1 METLKSLIKKIKWE
15 TVLTA
20 IIAIVVGIV
29 FIVTPASSGA
39 VLCYVAG
46 VMILALG
53 IYFFVKFFT
62 ARLAMPGFLV
72 YGIMLMLLGIFCL
85 TRPGVVLG
93 IITVVFGIYLV
104 MDGLFKVRDG
114 IQCVRDHI
122 KGGWM
127 LFILAALTIVL
138 GLIVM
143 FGSFDS
149 IMVMAGVSLIIDGIC
164 DIIATVY
171 YSAYV
176 HKVKKTVKKE
186 FERSRMED
194 VSDVVD
200 VTDSDENK

>member
-1 METLKSLIKKIKWE
+1 METLKSLVKKIKWE

-20 IIAIVVGIV
+20 IMAIVVGIV
-29 FIVTPASSGA
+29 FIVTPVSSGA

-46 VMILALG
+46 VMLLALG

-85 TRPGVVLG
+85 VRPDMVLG
-93 IITVVFGIYLV
+93 VITVVFGIYLV
-104 MDGLFKVRDG
+104 LDGMFKVRDG

-138 GLIVM
+138 GVIVM

-149 IMVMAGVSLIIDGIC
+149 IMIMAGVSLIIDGVC
-164 DIIATVY
+164 DIIATIY

-176 HKVKKTVKKE
+176 HKVKKTIKKE
-186 FERSRMED
+186 FERSHLED

-200 VTDSDENK
+200 SDENK

>member
-1 METLKSLIKKIKWE
+1 MKTLKSLVKKIKWE

-20 IIAIVVGIV
+20 IMAIVVGIV
-29 FIVTPASSGA
+29 FIVTPVSSGA

-46 VMILALG
+46 VMLLALG
-53 IYFFVKFFT
+53 IYFFVKFFM

-85 TRPGVVLG
+85 VRPDMVLG
-93 IITVVFGIYLV
+93 VITVVFGIYLV
-104 MDGLFKVRDG
+104 LDGMFKVRDG

-138 GLIVM
+138 GVIVM

-149 IMVMAGVSLIIDGIC
+149 IMIMAGVSLIIDGVC
-164 DIIATVY
+164 DIIATIY

-176 HKVKKTVKKE
+176 HKVKKTIKKE
-186 FERSRMED
+186 FERSHLED

-200 VTDSDENK
+200 SDENK